1 MNRTLDSRLFLNP
14 VVLKSETGKNIAEYI
29 ARSNLK
35 IKDLQNLL
43 ELEQPQAIYNWLSGK
58 DLPKVDNLVKLAH
71 FLDTT
76 IDKLVAVDFRE
87 NQAECDVPEKFLYIR

>member
-1 MNRTLDSRLFLNP
+1 MNRTLDSKLFLNP

-58 DLPKVDNLVKLAH
+58 DMPKVDNLVKLAH
-71 FLDTT
+71 FLNTTVDTL
-76 IDKLVAVDFRE
+76 IAVDLRE
-87 NQAECDVPEKFLYIR
+87 NEAVYDVPDEFQIR